1 MSIWKQKKATA
12 QRRRGFTIVEL
23 LVVIAVLAVLM
34 GIVSTAASAVIRKS
48 RARKNEALRTLLQQ
62 GIATFQAQED
72 YWPPDKGGKLQRW
85 YEDGLGG
92 ESGVLSETEYDAIM
106 QKLIGDECIH
116 PTGKAVMDV
125 NGFMV
130 ASSDSV
136 SRNKDPDGNPKCS
149 ATDVS
154 TWVKR
159 VRAKTAKSNNMV
171 FGYTNS
177 ERGYFRRFRIQFN
190 PETGIVKV
198 LFARKNKGT
207 DHETDDK

>member
-1 MSIWKQKKATA
+1 MSIWKHKKATA
-12 QRRRGFTIVEL
+12 RSRRGFTIVEL
-23 LVVIAVLAVLM
+23 LVVIAVLGVLM

-72 YWPPDKGGKLQRW
+72 YWPPDTGGKLQRW
-85 YEDGLGG
+85 YENGLGG
-92 ESGVLSETEYDAIM
+92 ESGVLPEGDYDALM

-130 ASSDSV
+130 ASSDSA
-136 SRNKDPDGNPKCS
+136 SRNRDSDDNPKCS
-149 ATDVS
+149 ATEVG

-159 VRAKTAKSNNMV
+159 VRAKTAKSSNMV

-177 ERGYFRRFRIQFN
+177 EKGQFRRFRIQFN

-198 LFARKNKGT
+198 LFALKHKNT
-207 DHETDDK
+207 SSQTEDK